1 MAVKE
6 GRSHSLEQI
15 LGLGIPSPPPAFGLT
30 AQRPQLGEPLLS
42 PPPTPRP
49 QVWHPGVSGVEEGIN
64 DLQTRVSRV
73 GVGGGRQGGEGANI
87 YQSTAISQP
96 HG

>member
-42 PPPTPRP
+42 PPPPPAHRC
-49 QVWHPGVSGVEEGIN
+49 GIQEF
-64 DLQTRVSRV
+64 LGLRKESMIFKP
-73 GVGGGRQGGEGANI
+73 E
-87 YQSTAISQP
+87 
-96 HG
+96 